1 MRIVGLIAMYAVVLF
16 LTGWLLLKST
26 LTTTRIEQSS
36 SFSFVD
42 QTWSVS
48 FPSKSREDLP
58 SNESTDYSSPWGL
71 LPVGLVRYPDFD
83 VLEFLAKTK

>member
-36 SFSFVD
+36 SFSFD
-42 QTWSVS
+42 GQTWSGS
-48 FPSKSREDLP
+48 FPGKSKEVRP
-58 SNESTDYSSPWGL
+58 SNDSTGFFHLGDYCPLGWFAILILEL
-71 LPVGLVRYPDFD
+71 LIF
-83 VLEFLAKTK
+83 